1 MNYRVSTPFSCSA
14 NPQIW
19 IMIIITVLLARRIK
33 ALRYFNY
40 VSAEALY
47 LLTGI

>member
-1 MNYRVSTPFSCSA
+1 MNYRVSTTFFHFT

-19 IMIIITVLLARRIK
+19 IMIIITVLLVRRIK
-33 ALRYFNY
+33 ALTYLNY
-40 VSAEALY
+40 VSAEILY